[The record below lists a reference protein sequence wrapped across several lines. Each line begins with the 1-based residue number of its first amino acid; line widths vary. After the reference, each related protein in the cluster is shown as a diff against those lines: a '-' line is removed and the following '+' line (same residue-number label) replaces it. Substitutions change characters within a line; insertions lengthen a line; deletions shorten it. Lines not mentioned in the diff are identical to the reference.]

1 MTAVPQ
7 QARVMIPTASA
18 TITLLPEPDEA
29 PARPDLAAATG
40 IMAAVAMSAV
50 FWTAVGYAVEALLG

>member
-1 MTAVPQ
+1 MT
-7 QARVMIPTASA
+7 PTTSA